1 MKLFKKINAAAL
13 SAAIVVASVFGANPK
28 ESYAATSCK
37 KVLKQNVTYK
47 YDIDGDGDLDTIK
60 IYTASGDL
68 KIKVNKCVKTLI
80 NDYDPDYHFEFT
92 TKIYDFNKHDKSKEI
107 VFEWVGPSDGE
118 LRLLK
123 FRNSTCKV
131 NRDLPFILGG
141 NSLKSYDPNT
151 GIVTFTDN
159 HYGIY
164 SKFEQAIG
172 DFICYSKIKV
182 NGYTL
187 TNQTTANT
195 DSFVRKNKY
204 IASRKLTA
212 YTSTSGTKKAFTISK
227 GSPAYVYALYQK
239 GNTRYVKVKN
249 KQGKYG
255 YVKAGSTLLFKRNS
269 CIWAQ

>member
-1 MKLFKKINAAAL
+1 MKLFKKISSVVL
-13 SAAIVVASVFGANPK
+13 SAAIIAASVFIANPK
-28 ESYAATSCK
+28 ESYAATSCE
-37 KVLKQNVTYK
+37 KVLKKNVTYK
-47 YDIDGDGDLDTIK
+47 YDIDGDRDLDTIK
-60 IYTASGDL
+60 IYTSSGDL

-80 NDYDPDYHFEFT
+80 SYDPDYQFDFT
-92 TKIYDFNKHDKSKEI
+92 AKIYDFNKHDKSKEI

-195 DSFVRKNKY
+195 NSYVRKNKY
-204 IASRKLTA
+204 IAAKNLTA

-239 GNTRYVKVKN
+239 ENTRYVKVKN
-249 KQGKYG
+249 KHGKYG

-269 CIWAQ
+269 CIWMQ